1 MEYGF
6 RCSFITEEGEEGYVI
21 LKRGKTG
28 WNTKPIMNSPYVIT
42 ESNMNGVLQIVSSKF
57 DINEDHYEEIK
68 EGINKKI
75 ERSLKD
81 YLDPDEV
88 SFNPSSN
95 FGIGDI
101 VYDDGSNDDWN
112 KYHN

>member
-1 MEYGF
+1 MEKIGEFINTFFLTTIKPMEYGF

-42 ESNMNGVLQIVSSKF
+42 ESNMMGVLQIVSSKF

-81 YLDPDEV
+81 YLNPDL
-88 SFNPSSN
+88 
-95 FGIGDI
+95 
-101 VYDDGSNDDWN
+101 
-112 KYHN
+112 